1 MNKKLANNY
10 KYIVLIP
17 GVLFGLFFIFKTGV
31 TSSLSKQFTLSDDVM
46 ISMTYAKTLAESGSF
61 VWYESSPRV
70 QGYTNF
76 LWTIL
81 LTLIHL
87 FNLSGS
93 LNALFVSLLNLI
105 LLFFSSIKIIEIL
118 YTINP
123 DKKNQNLFFG
133 SLVLFQYPIIF
144 WSYRGFEVPL
154 FLLCLV
160 ILLNNF
166 LKIESE
172 TNLSNIKRYVIRN
185 SIFSIVGFLT
195 RLDFLIPLAVMN
207 ILFLFRNFKNR
218 DIFKLFFISNVF
230 SFLTLVSLLS
240 FQQNYYGS
248 FLPNTY
254 YLKVGG
260 FSLIE
265 KIPRGIFST
274 GKILPLIFLI
284 YFMIIFSSKK
294 IRSTYEYRLI
304 SYTFIS
310 LVFYNIYVGGDAWEV
325 YGFANRFLSISIPFM
340 FFLVVFA
347 DEFNLGKLKK
357 SQAFLLSL
365 FFYLIIF
372 TLNSTVNPLNINFME
387 IRTLHL
393 FYWLLLTILLV
404 LSYLNKNIHYV
415 FGILITI
422 VLSLEPMAYFINNNA
437 HILKTEYLNTEL
449 GKELQLITTENA
461 KVGVF
466 WAGSI
471 AYYSERVM
479 IDFLGKSDDFVGK
492 INPKRNLNN
501 KNYNF
506 NDFHPGHN
514 KWDFQYSI
522 GKLKPDIILREWP
535 DENFDLEIKKN
546 NYKKV
551 CILISR
557 DNYPTKFDIFI
568 LSESKS
574 IIYENITFCE

>member
-1 MNKKLANNY
+1 MNNKLANYY
-10 KYIVLIP
+10 KYLVLIP

-76 LWTIL
+76 LWTIF

-93 LNALFVSLLNLI
+93 LNALFVSLSNLI
-105 LLFFSSIKIIEIL
+105 LLILCAITVIEIL
-118 YTINP
+118 HKINP

-133 SLVLFQYPIIF
+133 SLILIQYPLIF
-144 WSYRGFEVPL
+144 WSYRGFEIPL
-154 FLLCLV
+154 FLLCLML
-160 ILLNNF
+160 LLNNF

-172 TNLSNIKRYVIRN
+172 TNISNIKKYIIRN
-185 SIFSIVGFLT
+185 TIFSIIGFLT

-207 ILFLFRNFKNR
+207 ILFLFRNFKNK
-218 DIFKLFFISNVF
+218 DIFKIFFISNVF
-230 SFLTLVSLLS
+230 SFLTFVSLLL
-240 FQQNYYGS
+240 FQKNYYGS

-260 FSLIE
+260 FSLLE

-284 YFMIIFSSKK
+284 YFMIIFCSKK
-294 IRSTYEYRLI
+294 IRSKYEYKLI

-325 YGFANRFLSISIPFM
+325 YGFANRFLSISIPFI

-357 SQAFLLSL
+357 YQVFFLSL
-365 FFYLIIF
+365 SFYLIIF

-387 IRTLHL
+387 IRTPHL
-393 FYWLLLTILLV
+393 LYWFLLTILLF

-422 VLSLEPMAYFINNNA
+422 VLSLEPMTYFINNNA
-437 HILKTEYLNTEL
+437 HILKTEYLNTEI

-471 AYYSERVM
+471 AYYSEREM
-479 IDFLGKSDDFVGK
+479 IDFLGKSDNFVGR

-522 GKLKPDIILREWP
+522 GELKPDIILREWP

-546 NYKKV
+546 NYKKE
-551 CILISR
+551 CILISK

>member
-1 MNKKLANNY
+1 MNNKLANYY
-10 KYIVLIP
+10 KYLVLIP

-76 LWTIL
+76 LWTIF

-105 LLFFSSIKIIEIL
+105 LLILCAITVIEIL
-118 YTINP
+118 HTINP

-133 SLVLFQYPIIF
+133 SLILIQYPLIF
-144 WSYRGFEVPL
+144 WSYRGFEIPL
-154 FLLCLV
+154 FLLCLML
-160 ILLNNF
+160 LLNNF

-172 TNLSNIKRYVIRN
+172 TNISNIKKYIIRIT
-185 SIFSIVGFLT
+185 IFSIIGFLT

-207 ILFLFRNFKNR
+207 ILFLFRNFKNK
-218 DIFKLFFISNVF
+218 DIFRIFFISNVF
-230 SFLTLVSLLS
+230 SFLTFVSLLL
-240 FQQNYYGS
+240 FQKNYYGS

-260 FSLIE
+260 FSLLE

-284 YFMIIFSSKK
+284 YFMIIFSSKEV
-294 IRSTYEYRLI
+294 RSRYEYRLI
-304 SYTFIS
+304 SYTLIS

-357 SQAFLLSL
+357 PQVFFLSIS
-365 FFYLIIF
+365 FYLIIF
-372 TLNSTVNPLNINFME
+372 TINSTVNPLDINFME
-387 IRTLHL
+387 IRTPHL
-393 FYWLLLTILLV
+393 LYWFLLTILLF

-437 HILKTEYLNTEL
+437 HILKTEYLNTEI

-471 AYYSERVM
+471 AYYSEREM
-479 IDFLGKSDDFVGK
+479 IDFLGKSDDFVGR
-492 INPKRNLNN
+492 IDPKRNLNN

-546 NYKKV
+546 NYKKE

>member
-1 MNKKLANNY
+1 MNNKLANYY
-10 KYIVLIP
+10 KYLVLIP

-46 ISMTYAKTLAESGSF
+46 ISMTYAKTLAESGTF

-76 LWTIL
+76 LWTIF

-93 LNALFVSLLNLI
+93 LNALFVSLSNLI
-105 LLFFSSIKIIEIL
+105 LLILCAITVIEIL
-118 YTINP
+118 HKINP

-133 SLVLFQYPIIF
+133 SLILIQYPLIF
-144 WSYRGFEVPL
+144 WSYRGFEIPL
-154 FLLCLV
+154 FLLCLML
-160 ILLNNF
+160 LLNNF

-172 TNLSNIKRYVIRN
+172 TNISNIKKYIIRN
-185 SIFSIVGFLT
+185 TIFSIIGFLT

-207 ILFLFRNFKNR
+207 ILFLFRNFKNK
-218 DIFKLFFISNVF
+218 DIFKIFFISNVF
-230 SFLTLVSLLS
+230 SFLTFVSLLL
-240 FQQNYYGS
+240 FQKNYYGS

-260 FSLIE
+260 FSLLE

-284 YFMIIFSSKK
+284 YFMIIFCSKK
-294 IRSTYEYRLI
+294 IRSKYEYRLI

-325 YGFANRFLSISIPFM
+325 YGFANRFLSISIPFI

-357 SQAFLLSL
+357 FQVFFLSL
-365 FFYLIIF
+365 SFYLIIF
-372 TLNSTVNPLNINFME
+372 TLNSTVNPLNFNFME
-387 IRTLHL
+387 IRTPHL
-393 FYWLLLTILLV
+393 LYWLLLTILLF
-404 LSYLNKNIHYV
+404 LSYLNKNVNYV

-422 VLSLEPMAYFINNNA
+422 VLSLEPMTYFINNNA
-437 HILKTEYLNTEL
+437 HILKTEYLNTEI

-471 AYYSERVM
+471 AYYSEREM
-479 IDFLGKSDDFVGK
+479 IDFLGKSDNFVGR

-522 GKLKPDIILREWP
+522 GELKPDIILREWP

-546 NYKKV
+546 NYKKE
-551 CILISR
+551 CILISK